1 MPADVS
7 ELLALSD
14 DLKKSGAKIRRQVV
28 KVVSDTTNSVE
39 QDMQSGAPVGPTG
52 DLRQSVKGSAKGLT
66 GTVGTDIR
74 YAVFVMYGSAHNPN
88 PVDFLNPAADSAQ
101 TTFPPDVENA
111 VIKALDL

>member
-14 DLKKSGAKIRRQVV
+14 DLKKSGAKVRRQVV
-28 KVVSDTTNSVE
+28 KVVSDTTDSVE
-39 QDMQSGAPVGPTG
+39 QDMKAGAPVGPTS
-52 DLRQSVKGSAKGLT
+52 DLKNSVTGSARGLT

-88 PVDFLNPAADSAQ
+88 PVDFLNPSADSAQ
-101 TTFPPDVENA
+101 TTFPPAVEDA